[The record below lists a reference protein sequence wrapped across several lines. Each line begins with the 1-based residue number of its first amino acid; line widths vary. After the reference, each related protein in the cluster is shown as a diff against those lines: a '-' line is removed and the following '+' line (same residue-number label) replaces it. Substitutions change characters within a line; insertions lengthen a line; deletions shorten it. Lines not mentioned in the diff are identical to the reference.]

1 MWFRR
6 RRRRQSP
13 PPVLLPALD
22 RLAEL
27 VERVVALLGE
37 VAVTA
42 PPPDLPRPPEPPE
55 PHSVRSDLVPAAAD
69 GWVAFVAS
77 PTGYRLVERDGVPP
91 VRGQVVELDG
101 ARFRVLR
108 LGPSPLPGDG
118 RRCAF
123 LEREEPPGEARS
135 FEP

>member
-27 VERVVALLGE
+27 VERVVALLDE

-42 PPPDLPRPPEPPE
+42 PPPDLPRPPEPP
-55 PHSVRSDLVPAAAD
+55 SVRSDLVPAAAD

-77 PTGYRLVERDGVPP
+77 PAGYRLVEREGAAPA
-91 VRGQVVELDG
+91 RGEVVELDG
-101 ARFRVLR
+101 AGFRVLR
-108 LGPSPLPGDG
+108 LGPSPLPGDA

-123 LEREEPPGEARS
+123 VEREEPPAEARS